1 MDTQLSILNIAE
13 GTSVDGPGLRTAIY
27 FAGCSHHCLGCH
39 NPESWDID
47 HGTQHSIDE
56 VIEVIR
62 YNEFP
67 VTFTGGDPFY
77 QVNVVRELART
88 IKQTFNY
95 DIWCYTGFLWE
106 ELIRHKPYIELLRL
120 IDVLVDGRFILEQ
133 RDISLL
139 FRGSSNQRIINVQSS
154 FNEGV
159 PYPTPVLLDEY
170 KVCSINL

>member
-39 NPESWDID
+39 NPESWDIE
-47 HGTQHSIDE
+47 HGTIHSIDE

-77 QVNVVRELART
+77 QVNVVKELART

-106 ELIRHKPYIELLRL
+106 ELIRHKPYVELLQL
-120 IDVLVDGRFILEQ
+120 IDVLVDGRFVLEQ

-139 FRGSSNQRIINVQSS
+139 FRGSSNQRIIDVNASL
-154 FNEGV
+154 NNGV
-159 PYPTPVLLDEY
+159 PYPAPVLLDGY
-170 KVCSINL
+170 N